1 MECRFCRGEIP
12 EGANVCPNCGTPV
25 EPERTE
31 TGGAGYEQG
40 GYQYGGSEQSQ
51 GGYQY
56 GAPEQSQGGYQYGAP
71 EQSQGGYQYGTPEQ
85 SQGGYQYGG
94 QSGYQYGTPDQGNYG
109 QPQQQISGTPYMV
122 FAIITT
128 LLCCLPLGIAAIV
141 YASKIGSLQ
150 KAGDYAGAQEAAKKA
165 RLFTILSAVIG
176 LVASIIYIAIAMVGM
191 KETMPDLPVALEEN
205 VDVTDKLIDDTADD
219 VDADDADTDD
229 TQGANVPV
237 EPAQAS
243 DELGA
248 TWENYTV
255 QVNGQVLT
263 LPCTMEA
270 LKATGLTQDIDETPE
285 EYVVNVNEYT
295 WVFFED
301 AEENYIMVD
310 VINTSDEPKTVGEC
324 LVGGITAD
332 EWGTGGAIDIVFPG
346 GLQFGV
352 EKDAVLAA
360 YGEADDV
367 YEGDSIHIYT
377 WEDEDYIYSG
387 CEIEFDAD
395 TGLVSR
401 MDIENF
407 GE

>member
-25 EPERTE
+25 EPEQTE
-31 TGGAGYEQG
+31 TRAL
-40 GYQYGGSEQSQ
+40 
-51 GGYQY
+51 
-56 GAPEQSQGGYQYGAP
+56 

-94 QSGYQYGTPDQGNYG
+94 QSGYQYGTPEQGGYG
-109 QPQQQISGTPYMV
+109 QPQQQVNGTPYMV
-122 FAIITT
+122 FAIIST

-150 KAGDYAGAQEAAKKA
+150 RVGDYAGAQEAAKKA
-165 RLFTILSAVIG
+165 RLFTIISAVIG
-176 LVASIIYIAIAMVGM
+176 LIASIIYIAIAMAGM
-191 KETMPDLPVALEEN
+191 KEALSVPEAPVALEESADD
-205 VDVTDKLIDDTADD
+205 VDDFLDDIDGSADDTADD
-219 VDADDADTDD
+219 LDMA
-229 TQGANVPV
+229 GAGTPV

-248 TWENYTV
+248 TWENYTA
-255 QVNGQVLT
+255 QVNGQILT
-263 LPCTMEA
+263 FPCTMEA
-270 LKATGLTQDIDETPE
+270 LKATGLTQDTDETPE

-301 AEENYIMVD
+301 AEGNYIMVD

-332 EWGTGGAIDIVFPG
+332 EWGTGGAIDVVFPG
-346 GLQFGV
+346 GIQFGV
-352 EKDAVLAA
+352 GKDAVLAA

-377 WEDEDYIYSG
+377 WEDEDSIYSG